1 MLAKPIC
8 ISLLLAVVLTTGASL
23 ALAAEKRESLIPF
36 DRLDAAAQA
45 RVRQV
50 VPGYTLYRNIRM
62 PKPTLHARYDI
73 FEYLI
78 SHLGQSSIVAQLLK
92 IADYRRERQ
101 PDGSY
106 FADTRKGTAGYLW
119 PLRVVPGERLYF
131 GEGADKEAA
140 PQSGRAI
147 LLFRY
152 RELQPGVLKCELHGF
167 VKVDGMMERICAFL
181 FRLFITGAVD
191 RHLLEVVDAPMRVA
205 EEATAHPAKVLKL
218 MDSMPPEDAAKLK
231 EFRALL
237 ARPEPK
243 S

>member
-8 ISLLLAVVLTTGASL
+8 ISLLLAVALTSGAGL
-23 ALAAEKRESLIPF
+23 AFAEEKPESLIPF
-36 DRLDAAAQA
+36 DKLDAAAQA

-50 VPGYTLYRNIRM
+50 VPGYTLYRNVRM
-62 PKPTLHARYDI
+62 SKPMLRARYDI

-78 SHLGQSSIVAQLLK
+78 SHLGQSSIVAQSLNV
-92 IADYRRERQ
+92 ADYRRERQ

-106 FADTRKGTAGYLW
+106 FGDNRKGTVGYLW

-131 GEGADKEAA
+131 GEGADKEDA

-167 VKVDGMMERICAFL
+167 VKVDGAVERFCMFL
-181 FRLFITGAVD
+181 FRPFIMGAVD
-191 RHLLEVVDAPMRVA
+191 RHLREVVDAPMRVA
-205 EEATAHPAKVLKL
+205 EEATADPAKVLKR
-218 MDSMPPEDAAKLK
+218 MDSMQPEDAAKLK

-237 ARPEPK
+237 ARPETK

>member
-1 MLAKPIC
+1 MLTKPIGIC
-8 ISLLLAVVLTTGASL
+8 VLLAVALTTEAGL
-23 ALAAEKRESLIPF
+23 ALAAGRPESLIPF
-36 DRLDAAAQA
+36 DKLDAAAQA

-62 PKPTLHARYDI
+62 PKPTLRARYDI

-78 SHLGQSSIVAQLLK
+78 SHLGQSSSVAQLLK

-106 FADTRKGTAGYLW
+106 FGDNHKGTAGYLW
-119 PLRVVPGERLYF
+119 PLLVEPGERLYF
-131 GEGADKEAA
+131 GEGADKEGET
-140 PQSGRAI
+140 QSGRAI

-167 VKVDGMMERICAFL
+167 VRVDGAIERFCMFL
-181 FRLFITGAVD
+181 LRPFITGAVD
-191 RHLLEVVDAPMRVA
+191 RHLREVVAAPMRVA
-205 EEATAHPAKVLKL
+205 EEATANPAKVLEL

-237 ARPEPK
+237 ARPETK